1 MSSPEQPEG
10 RTVGPRE
17 GLAAGIIG
25 LGVLAIVL
33 PSVVDQLPSVAS
45 GGSPAFVMYGM
56 MVLIGI
62 FVVAAG
68 VLSFF
73 IKD

>member
-1 MSSPEQPEG
+1 MENNTG

-17 GLAAGIIG
+17 GLGAGIIA
-25 LGVLAIVL
+25 LGILAAVL
-33 PSVVDQLPSVAS
+33 PSVVDQLPSVAN
-45 GGSPAFVMYGM
+45 GSSAAFVLYGM
-56 MVLIGI
+56 NVMIGV
-62 FVVAAG
+62 FVIAAG

>member
-1 MSSPEQPEG
+1 MENKTG

-17 GLAAGIIG
+17 GLGAGIIA
-25 LGVLAIVL
+25 LGILAAVL
-33 PSVVDQLPSVAS
+33 PSVVDQLPSVAN
-45 GGSPAFVMYGM
+45 GGSAAFVLYGM
-56 MVLIGI
+56 NVMIGL
-62 FVVAAG
+62 FVIAAG

>member
-1 MSSPEQPEG
+1 MSSPEQPQG

-17 GLAAGIIG
+17 GLGAAIIA
-25 LGVLAIVL
+25 LGVLAIAI
-33 PSVVDQLPSVAS
+33 PSVVDQLPAAQ
-45 GGSPAFVMYGM
+45 GDAGPAATLYGM
-56 MVLIGI
+56 MILIGV
-62 FVVAAG
+62 FVIVAG

>member
-1 MSSPEQPEG
+1 MTSQDKPEG

-17 GLAAGIIG
+17 GLGAGIIG

-33 PSVVDQLPSVAS
+33 PSVVDQLPSVGA
-45 GGSPAFVMYGM
+45 GGNPAFVLYGM
-56 MVLIGI
+56 MVMIGI